1 MRFSVALYI
10 TRLETRSLDAS
21 KERVFKVI
29 LACKQALE
37 YNRRKRSFKSPV
49 LFVLDKE
56 IGEIF
61 KACEEQG
68 YVLMVTAD
76 HGNAEQMFGVN
87 GGPHT
92 AHTTN
97 RGE

>member
-1 MRFSVALYI
+1 M
-10 TRLETRSLDAS
+10 
-21 KERVFKVI
+21 
-29 LACKQALE
+29 
-37 YNRRKRSFKSPV
+37 NRIGERSFKSPV

-61 KACEEQG
+61 KTCEEQG

-76 HGNAEQMFGVN
+76 HGNAEQMFAEN

-97 RGE
+97 RGERLTNFYEFSCLSSLNLLIMQASSLML

>member
-1 MRFSVALYI
+1 MFIS
-10 TRLETRSLDAS
+10 
-21 KERVFKVI
+21 
-29 LACKQALE
+29 
-37 YNRRKRSFKSPV
+37 
-49 LFVLDKE
+49 DKA

-61 KACEEQG
+61 KTCEESG

-76 HGNAEQMFGVN
+76 HGNAEQMFSEH

-97 RGE
+97 RGTVVNKYDNFQIFSAMFCEGVVVLW

>member
-1 MRFSVALYI
+1 MQS
-10 TRLETRSLDAS
+10 
-21 KERVFKVI
+21 
-29 LACKQALE
+29 
-37 YNRRKRSFKSPV
+37 RRNTIGERSFESSV

-61 KACEEQG
+61 KTCEEQG

-76 HGNAEQMFGVN
+76 HGNAEQMFGEN